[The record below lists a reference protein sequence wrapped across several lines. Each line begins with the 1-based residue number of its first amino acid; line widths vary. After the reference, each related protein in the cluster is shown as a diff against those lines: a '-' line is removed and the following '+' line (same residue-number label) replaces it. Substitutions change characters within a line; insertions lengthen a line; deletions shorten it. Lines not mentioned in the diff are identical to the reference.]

1 MTKEQRLEQIRE
13 CIVKHGFVPTDGI
26 RKKLTGLESEEV
38 TFVWF
43 DDFNEETGEAFI
55 LCRVGNR
62 SCGNRKAEKLLAMA
76 EELYR
81 AAALAKELEEMDL
94 TYTA

>member
-1 MTKEQRLEQIRE
+1 MKREERIEQVRE
-13 CIVKHGFVPTDGI
+13 CILKHGFVPTDGI
-26 RKKLTGLESEEV
+26 RRKLTGLDSKEV
-38 TFVWF
+38 TFTMW
-43 DDFNEETGEAFI
+43 DDFNEETGEAFL

-62 SCGNRKAEKLLAMA
+62 SCGNRKAENLLAMA